1 MPVNVVDVRAMTSE
15 DVTAVAAIER
25 MVQFH
30 PWTSRQFVESLES
43 GQRCT
48 VAVLDQHVVGF
59 CILQPVLDEANLL
72 LMGVTPTAQG
82 RGVGFQLLDTSIE
95 QLGDGCVMVFLEVR
109 TSNTAALAL
118 YEKGG
123 FHRMGVRKHYYPVA
137 GGGKEDAVL
146 MALTRGNPF
155 A

>member
-1 MPVNVVDVRAMTSE
+1 MPVDAVQIRPMTFDDVGQ
-15 DVTAVAAIER
+15 VAAIEQQ
-25 MVQFH
+25 VESH
-30 PWTSRQFVESLES
+30 PWSAKQFDESLHS
-43 GQRCT
+43 GQRCR
-48 VAVLDQHVVGF
+48 VLTHAGQVVGF

-72 LMGVTPTAQG
+72 LMGITPDLQG
-82 RGVGFQLLDTSIE
+82 KGLGFLLLDQCIA

-109 TSNTAALAL
+109 TSNAAALAL
-118 YEKGG
+118 YEKSG
-123 FHRMGVRKHYYPVA
+123 FHRMGVRKNYYPVV